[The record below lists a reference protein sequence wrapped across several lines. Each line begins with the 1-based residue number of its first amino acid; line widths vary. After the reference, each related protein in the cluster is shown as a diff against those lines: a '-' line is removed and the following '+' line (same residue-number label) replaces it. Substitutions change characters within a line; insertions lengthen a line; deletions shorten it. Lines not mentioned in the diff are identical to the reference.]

1 MGFFNKRE
9 DEYWNIWEDE
19 DDIIEED
26 SQPIT
31 PQQAPATSK
40 KFHFGRNSKK
50 KQSNTSILGPDE
62 DVNYLDD
69 KSSQIYS
76 KNNEDEFKI
85 SYGKIGLF
93 LVGIL
98 LVFMGVIG
106 YVFTDFDENNKGYV
120 VTYDLHYER
129 DYVKVSDNVLEY
141 CEEIYEVLPEL
152 MQNAQTNTITVSNK
166 LNEINNVLEAKTNE
180 LSRYTQIPEMMAT
193 YHGDLINFSLSTQK
207 MIDTT
212 LENCT
217 AYDYMDWAAAA
228 FTDFENGLDSL
239 KVLRGEINTIIYRN
253 VYGGGT
259 EYE

>member
-1 MGFFNKRE
+1 MGFFNKKE

-19 DDIIEED
+19 DDILDVE

-31 PQQAPATSK
+31 SQQAPATSK
-40 KFHFGRNSKK
+40 KFHIGRKSKK

-62 DVNYLDD
+62 EVNYLDD

-76 KNNEDEFKI
+76 KNNEEGFQI
-85 SYGKIGLF
+85 SYTKIGLF

-98 LVFMGVIG
+98 LVFMGIVG
-106 YVFTDFDENNKGYV
+106 YLSTDFDENNKGYI

-129 DYVKVSDNVLEY
+129 DYVKVSDSVLEY
-141 CEEIYEVLPEL
+141 CEEIYEDLPEL
-152 MQNAQTNTITVSNK
+152 MQSAQTNTITVSNK
-166 LNEINNVLEAKTNE
+166 LNEIKNILEAKTNE

-207 MIDTT
+207 MLTT
-212 LENCT
+212 VLENYT

-253 VYGGGT
+253 VYGGG
-259 EYE
+259 E